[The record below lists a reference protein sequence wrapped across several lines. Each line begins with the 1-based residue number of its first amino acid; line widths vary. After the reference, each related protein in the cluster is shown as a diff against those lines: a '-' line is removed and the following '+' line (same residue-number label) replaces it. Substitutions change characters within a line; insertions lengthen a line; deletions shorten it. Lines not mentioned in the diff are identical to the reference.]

1 MAIREFQG
9 VQTVGA
15 ASQPVFGTT
24 LTAASIFA
32 TDRFTG
38 TNRPGT
44 TTPPVPL
51 VVASTLG
58 MNVGDRVLIGL
69 KANFTRANYNLLD
82 QGTVASIADAT
93 HLTVQ
98 GLTQNHAVGEYLVLN
113 ECASKVD
120 VIPVSI
126 NAAMY
131 LGKSSTVSPTDS
143 SVFAGGSPQYWANN
157 PTTATGD
164 SYQTSEFWI
173 YGAAGDTFIG
183 RFDQI

>member
-9 VQTVGA
+9 VQTIGA

-32 TDRFTG
+32 TDKHTG

-44 TTPPVPL
+44 TTPPVPV

-58 MNVGDRVLIGL
+58 MNVGDRVLVGP
-69 KANFTRANYNLLD
+69 KANFTRTNANLLD
-82 QGTVASIADAT
+82 QGTIASVVDGT

-98 GLTQNHAVGEYLVLN
+98 GLTQNHASGEYLLLN
-113 ECASKVD
+113 ECSSMVS
-120 VIPVSI
+120 VLPVTLS
-126 NAAMY
+126 AAMY
-131 LGKSSTVSPTDS
+131 LGKSSTVSSTDS
-143 SVFAGGSPQYWANN
+143 SVFAGGSPQSWANN

-173 YGAAGDTFIG
+173 SGTAGDTFIG